1 MATIFMMLSASL
13 FGVEKSYQEQIDEN
27 FTDYQDFF
35 KTNFPSQKI
44 TKRKFLKYLKYAENF
59 HEIANEYDYRKRKG
73 KLTRKYKIFFKKQ
86 KKFMMKYFKP
96 FLLTE
101 IDRNDINYDENKI
114 IKEFREKR
122 NYDIIKEISS
132 SVGDAVKSISGSS
145 EPINDGER
153 EQESIKQVE
162 ESGESVEEKAKEE

>member
-1 MATIFMMLSASL
+1 
-13 FGVEKSYQEQIDEN
+13 
-27 FTDYQDFF
+27 
-35 KTNFPSQKI
+35 
-44 TKRKFLKYLKYAENF
+44 
-59 HEIANEYDYRKRKG
+59 
-73 KLTRKYKIFFKKQ
+73 
-86 KKFMMKYFKP
+86 MMKYFKP